1 MIPFTSESQ
10 RFDYKLA
17 PDSVVLDFGGYEGNW
32 AKGIVERHSCRVLVF
47 EPVPKFYFDCVKNL
61 TKVPGVSIYMFGV
74 GGSNRYQKMRVSG
87 DSTGAFSQNGPEEL
101 VFVRTLKDIMDG
113 FALPTAELV
122 KLNIE
127 NMEYETIEQ
136 AIADGTIKR
145 IRDLQVQFH
154 TAISGAE
161 ERRQRIQERLA
172 ETHELTYCEPFCWE
186 NWTRRP

>member
-1 MIPFTSESQ
+1 MKTFEESD
-10 RFDYKLA
+10 RYNYPLT
-17 PDSVVLDFGGYEGNW
+17 PESVALDFGAFEGNW
-32 AKGIVERHSCRVLVF
+32 ARQLVEKHACRVLVF
-47 EPVPKFYFDCVKNL
+47 EPVPKFYFECVKNL

-87 DSTGAFSQNGPEEL
+87 DSTGAFSENGPEEL

-113 FALPTAELV
+113 FDLPTAELV

-154 TAISGAE
+154 VAIPGAE
-161 ERRQRIQERLA
+161 ERRQRIHERLA
-172 ETHELTYCEPFCWE
+172 ETHELTYCQDFCWE
-186 NWTRRP
+186 NWRLKE